1 MSATALCVC
10 AFEDRYSHHF
20 TFSTAMAAQH
30 LLFKCGFL
38 LWAGLW
44 SFASHGQSTELHIYR
59 PKKLLGCALK
69 ASVLINDSVE
79 VRLKNNE
86 HQMILL
92 PAGPCRLTTRKNV
105 LSLTLESGRPAFVR
119 VGYDFNFLFGKLEA
133 VEVTADFATKEID
146 RIEAGD

>member
-1 MSATALCVC
+1 
-10 AFEDRYSHHF
+10 
-20 TFSTAMAAQH
+20 MAAQH
-30 LLFKCGFL
+30 LLFKCSFL

-44 SFASHGQSTELHIYR
+44 SFSSYGQSIASTELHIYR

-133 VEVTADFATKEID
+133 VEVTADFAAKEID